1 MKLKQKLSVG
11 FFLFG
16 AIAVVVLSSCA
27 YGGVTT
33 VGKDHVVVLRNDGFL
48 FGALRKAYVC
58 KATPGGLENCRNSE
72 TP

>member
-1 MKLKQKLSVG
+1 MKKLFQLTFVLGS
-11 FFLFG
+11 FL
-16 AIAVVVLSSCA
+16 AVIVLTSCA

-48 FGALRKAYVC
+48 WGALRKAYVC

-72 TP
+72 NP